1 MIEFYRR
8 VLLTLL
14 GALITGVVS
23 ESADAATTKKSTPT
37 PTPKKSTPTTTPKK
51 PTPTPKKPTPTPTPK
66 KPTPTPTQSA
76 KASPTPSTTHSKV
89 PEGIF
94 IAKSSD
100 LLLRQTKIFVLKDSF
115 GISTRS
121 CLTRN
126 SRGVFAFDTK
136 CTHAGAPTALQ
147 GTELLCPAH
156 GSVFDSQTGRVI
168 TGPAVEPLKS
178 YRTVE
183 VNGEIRIVIA

>member
-1 MIEFYRR
+1 MIEFSRR
-8 VLLTLL
+8 VLLALL
-14 GALITGVVS
+14 GALITGAVS

-37 PTPKKSTPTTTPKK
+37 PTPKKPTPTPKK
-51 PTPTPKKPTPTPTPK
+51 PTPTPKKPTPTPK

-100 LLLRQTKIFVLKDSF
+100 LLLRQTTRFVLKDSF
-115 GISTRS
+115 GISTRY

>member
-1 MIEFYRR
+1 MIEFSRR
-8 VLLTLL
+8 VLLALL
-14 GALITGVVS
+14 GALITGAVS

-37 PTPKKSTPTTTPKK
+37 PTPKKPT

-76 KASPTPSTTHSKV
+76 KVSPTPSTTHSKV

-94 IAKSSD
+94 IAKSGD
-100 LLLRQTKIFVLKDSF
+100 LLLRQTKIFFLKDSF
-115 GISTRS
+115 GIPTGY

-183 VNGEIRIVIA
+183 VNGEIRIVIP